1 MKPNELPTH
10 FTPENTVVT
19 VWEENYSRN
28 PAKIDQKCRFYCPIL
43 RGTDFGMGSMSV
55 LTNEIERTAELEDFE
70 IWNKYTNADGFRRRG
85 AGKLLMQACVADLKA
100 NGFKE
105 LHSESI
111 SSSALHVRQRVLPA
125 GSMRFFLENTPDV
138 PVPITIEQAIQ
149 ATEHM
154 EYEYRKANLLE
165 YDLGENSANLTYF
178 GAVLDLSKV
187 DTKSWPS
194 AIDQDPYLES
204 VRAA

>member
-1 MKPNELPTH
+1 MKPSKLPTH

-28 PAKIDQKCRFYCPIL
+28 PAKTDQKRRSYCPIL
-43 RGTDFGMGSMSV
+43 RGTNFGMGSLGV
-55 LTNEIERTAELEDFE
+55 LTNEVERTVEIEDFE
-70 IWNKYTNADGFRRRG
+70 IWNKHTNADGFRRRG
-85 AGKLLMQACVADLKA
+85 AGKLLMQACIADLKA
-100 NGFKE
+100 VGFTE

-111 SSSALHVRQRVLPA
+111 SSSALHVRQRILTA

-138 PVPITIEQAIQ
+138 PVPITIEQAVQ
-149 ATEHM
+149 ATKHM
-154 EYEYRKANLLE
+154 EHEYRKANLLE

-187 DTKSWPS
+187 DTEGWPT
-194 AIDQDPYLES
+194 AVDQDAYLES
-204 VRAA
+204 VRTA